1 MIKRSR
7 KRARAALAAPA
18 AVFIA
23 AVFAACAL
31 GAELKTEE
39 SEPAES
45 WITEDQ
51 RERQAQQ
58 APETFDE
65 TPTPTDLD
73 TAVSQAII
81 SSNRDRRYEGNSG
94 AFQTEAHVTLAEV
107 ESGDSVT
114 VYAYALHL
122 VYILENGALHD
133 AAGSAAPVA
142 ITFSSDGDGV
152 YNLTEYWY
160 PGEGG
165 YYMPSIKEKFPEA
178 LWDKVDT
185 QLYAADC
192 SAEALRKAQNHF
204 GLTDFAKPEITVLKP
219 LEISGGARPDWSEYL
234 RVTDDTDG
242 EIPEE
247 DIYIFDANVDYGKPG
262 KYAFDVIIR
271 DKAGNENRS
280 SFEVT
285 VK

>member
-7 KRARAALAAPA
+7 KRVRAALAASA
-18 AVFIA
+18 TAIIA
-23 AVFAACAL
+23 AVLAACAL
-31 GAELKTEE
+31 GAE

-45 WITEDQ
+45 GIPENQ
-51 RERQAQQ
+51 REQQAQQ
-58 APETFDE
+58 APEAFAE
-65 TPTPTDLD
+65 TPAPTDLD

-94 AFQTEAHVTLAEV
+94 AFQTEAHVTLEAV

-122 VYILENGALHD
+122 VYILENGALRD
-133 AAGSAAPVA
+133 DSGSSAPVA
-142 ITFSSDGDGV
+142 ITFSRDGDGV

-178 LWDKVDT
+178 LWDKADT

-192 SAEALRKAQNHF
+192 SEEALRKAQSHF
-204 GLTDFAKPEITVLKP
+204 GLTDLARPEITVLKP
-219 LEISGGARPDWSEYL
+219 LEISGGERPDWSEYL

-262 KYAFDVIIR
+262 KYAFYAIIH